1 MFRANESWPDEDEF
15 NISTPENHNITSQ
28 WVSRLKVMFSPV
40 QIRISDIHRLNLF
53 DQVLSFGLDLQKLE
67 REARICRL
75 LKHANIGGYINRMV
89 NRIYYL
95 FFSDE
100 KTSDAK
106 EIDKKKRKQSTCMD
120 L

>member
-1 MFRANESWPDEDEF
+1 MWP
-15 NISTPENHNITSQ
+15 S
-28 WVSRLKVMFSPV
+28 
-40 QIRISDIHRLNLF
+40 
-53 DQVLSFGLDLQKLE
+53 LSFCLDLQKLE

-75 LKHANIGGYINRMV
+75 LKHANIGGYINR
-89 NRIYYL
+89 IYYL

-106 EIDKKKRKQSTCMD
+106 EIDKKKENNWPVWIYKSSWSECLAVINFQRPKWIIISRSPREYI